1 MAEVTAT
8 VEVDVPV
15 SVAYNQWTQF
25 EEFPRFMEGV
35 EEVQQLDDARL
46 HWRAEIG
53 GVEREWDAQITEQDP
68 DRLIA
73 WQSTTGVRQAGRVFF
88 EPVDHDRTRID
99 LTMFHE
105 PEEFAENVGQAL
117 GIIERRV
124 HDDLDRFKEFIEE
137 RGIETGAWRGEIH
150 GGQPETGVEDT
161 APLADPTDYETGQ
174 FGH

>member
-88 EPVDHDRTRID
+88 EPVVSTR
-99 LTMFHE
+99 
-105 PEEFAENVGQAL
+105 
-117 GIIERRV
+117 
-124 HDDLDRFKEFIEE
+124 
-137 RGIETGAWRGEIH
+137 
-150 GGQPETGVEDT
+150 
-161 APLADPTDYETGQ
+161 
-174 FGH
+174 